1 MREFPGLDLLRTLV
15 ETPAVPGRE
24 DRIRALIGDTLRE
37 RGLADEIHTDAL
49 GSLVAVRHARAGGPS
64 PFRVL
69 VAAHMDQVGFLVSH
83 VGDGGIL
90 RLHPVGAF
98 DMRLL
103 PGQRVRVVTEAGN
116 DLPGVLMPEGHP
128 VHTAGDGDE
137 RRPPRLRELYVDLGS
152 QSCTS
157 NVCPG
162 DMVVFDAP
170 FRDLGEAV
178 LGPALDDRIGCWA
191 LIESLAAIGDHACEI
206 HAVFSAQEELGSR
219 GIEPLA
225 SGIAADF
232 GVVVDTLVAADTPGV
247 PDAQTVTHMG
257 AGAALLVADS
267 STLADMDL
275 VRRLEALAGTRG
287 IATQRALME
296 GGGQDGAYV
305 QRSRQG
311 VRTAVIACPVRY
323 MHTSGELARKSD
335 LIACQALLAG
345 FLEAF

>member
-1 MREFPGLDLLRTLV
+1 MTGFPGLDLLRRLV

-24 DRIRALIGDTLRE
+24 DGVRAVIDETLRA
-37 RGLADEIHTDAL
+37 RGLADEIRTDAL
-49 GSLVAVRHARAGGPS
+49 GSLVAVRHSRGGGAS
-64 PFRVL
+64 SLRVL

-98 DMRLL
+98 DLRVL
-103 PGQRVRVVTEAGN
+103 PGQRVRVVTEAGE

-128 VHTAGDGDE
+128 VHTADE
-137 RRPPRLRELYVDLGS
+137 GGEKRPPRLRELYVDLGS
-152 QSCTS
+152 PSHAGR
-157 NVCPG
+157 VRPG
-162 DMVVFDAP
+162 DMVVYDAP
-170 FRDLGEAV
+170 FRDLGDAV
-178 LGPALDDRIGCWA
+178 VGPALDDRIGCWA
-191 LIESLAAIGDHACEI
+191 LIEALAATTGNGCEI

-225 SGIAADF
+225 SGVAADV
-232 GVVVDTLVAADTPGV
+232 GIAVDTLVAADTPGV
-247 PDAQTVTHMG
+247 PAEQSVTRLG

-275 VRRLEALAGTRG
+275 VRRLEALAGERG
-287 IATQRALME
+287 IRVQRALME

-311 VRTAVIACPVRY
+311 VRTAVIGCPVRY

-335 LIACQALLAG
+335 LLACRALLAG
-345 FLEAF
+345 FLGTL